1 MIRSGV
7 TGIDRSRRIKDPKAV
22 LVGYTHSST
31 KVVSVETVCQ
41 VCHPIPAP
49 KAGAILRVPQLD
61 YRQFEVKL
69 YCQRIAIGVGQLVLV
84 MV

>member
-41 VCHPIPAP
+41 VCHTQYQHQKLAP
-49 KAGAILRVPQLD
+49 SCA
-61 YRQFEVKL
+61 
-69 YCQRIAIGVGQLVLV
+69 CHS
-84 MV
+84 